1 MASQADDPLR
11 HPSDPASST
20 QEAGNAQEEPKEIR
34 NDVDFAQW
42 YGSIGGDLLEASYEE
57 YQSCLDE
64 LETSKLHLDSLLN
77 DTTSTLDLLSSLSE
91 SFKSVETQTSAFQQ
105 QCEGLLSAQNRSSRL
120 ADDLHD
126 NLQYYDFLDP
136 VSRRL
141 NAPGAGNSVRTKDF
155 SDMLKRLD
163 ECLDY
168 MQAHPEQKEAE
179 TYRSRYRLLLTRALT
194 LIRGHFVS
202 TLREISSGVAKRI
215 ADRQLNDTTMSA
227 LLYAKFRVG
236 APELKEIGLEIQK
249 RAVPPLDPDQGAE
262 AEYQSLLNELHTS
275 FSATRGKL
283 VIPVLRKRLN
293 DIAQAPSTSKDLVAF
308 ARASISYIRGICLDE
323 FELWGQ
329 WFHGQEGLYDFL
341 EAVCEP
347 LYDHLRPRI
356 IRETKLVKLCQLC
369 SLLQTRYLSDP
380 EDETEYTDPNQLD
393 FSILIQP
400 ALEDAQTRLVFRAQA
415 ILRDDIEKYKPRPE
429 DLDYPARN
437 RKVILPGSNGK
448 DRRQSFAE
456 PTTPVPKMPMVVD
469 KDPDSPQDRDS
480 RWDFDSRSVFEGW
493 YPTLRK
499 AVWLLSRIYRLVN
512 STVFDDLAHQIVHQ
526 TTLSL
531 HTASA
536 QIATKSTPT
545 DAHLFLIKHLL
556 LLKQQ
561 IVAFDIEFVSPDVS
575 FDFSG
580 VTSTF
585 YELRERGGLFNPRN
599 LMRLVGRGLF
609 PRVVENMLDA
619 KVELDGRLRTVIND
633 FTNSFTAKMT
643 AALPATPPPPPKS
656 SAANRSNESPYGNAL
671 RQTCNAVEKEV
682 PVLRRCLDEYLDDRR
697 TKETLVGAVQDCVIQ
712 AYEEFFEGYMA
723 ALNGNAAGGK
733 RGKGGDR
740 SSSSKKLSPAE
751 KARRSQED
759 GVWDADTFAGWSEA
773 VFHVGVA
780 GLEGSD
786 GEEGFEGDVGETGG
800 SSEDDKEEDDG
811 DGRGRHRGTRDSA
824 SSSSEGGRSRSRNG
838 S

>member
-1 MASQADDPLR
+1 MALQPDNQLH
-11 HPSDPASST
+11 HPSAPASPT
-20 QEAGNAQEEPKEIR
+20 GLEAGVAAGLTMKEVK
-34 NDVDFAQW
+34 NDVEFAQW
-42 YGSIGGDLLEASYEE
+42 YGSIGSDLLEASYEE
-57 YQSCLDE
+57 YQACLDE
-64 LETSKLHLDSLLN
+64 LQTSKSHLDSLLT

-91 SFKSVETQTSAFQQ
+91 SFKFVEAQTSAFRQ
-105 QCEGLLSAQNRSSRL
+105 QCDGLLSAQMRSSKL
-120 ADDLHD
+120 AEDIHE
-126 NLQYYDFLDP
+126 NLKFYDFLDP

-168 MQAHPEQKEAE
+168 MQAHPEQKESE

-194 LIRGHFVS
+194 LIRGHFVY

-236 APELKEIGLEIQK
+236 ATDLKEMGLEIQK
-249 RAVPPLDPDQGAE
+249 RAVPPVDPEQGAE
-262 AEYQSLLNELHTS
+262 AEYQSLLNELQSS

-283 VIPVLRKRLN
+283 VIPVLRKKLN

-329 WFHGQEGLYDFL
+329 WFHGQQGLYDFL

-347 LYDHLRPRI
+347 LYDHLRPKI
-356 IRETKLVKLCQLC
+356 IRETKLIKLCQLC
-369 SLLQTRYLSDP
+369 SLLQTRYLFDP
-380 EDETEYTDPNQLD
+380 EDDGEFADPTQLD
-393 FSILIQP
+393 FSVLIQP

-415 ILRDDIEKYKPRPE
+415 ILRDEIEKYKPRPE

-437 RKVILPGSNGK
+437 RNVLVPESENNKPRSASN
-448 DRRQSFAE
+448 RRASSAE
-456 PTTPVPKMPMVVD
+456 PTTPVPKTPVVVD
-469 KDPDSPQDRDS
+469 EYIDSPQEKDS

-512 STVFDDLAHQIVHQ
+512 SSVFDDLAHQIVHQ

-531 HTASA
+531 HAASNQISSKASRADA
-536 QIATKSTPT
+536 Q
-545 DAHLFLIKHLL
+545 LFLIKHLL

-580 VTSTF
+580 VTNTF
-585 YELRERGGLFNPRN
+585 WELRERGGLFNPRN
-599 LMRLVGRGLF
+599 LMRLVGGGLL

-633 FTNSFTAKMT
+633 FTNSFSSKMT
-643 AALPATPPPPPKS
+643 ASLASPAKS
-656 SAANRSNESPYGNAL
+656 TNRSESYSNAL
-671 RQTCNAVEKEV
+671 RLTCKAIEKDI
-682 PVLRRCLDEYLDDRR
+682 PDLRRILDEYLDDTR
-697 TKETLVGAVQDCVIQ
+697 TKETLVGAVQDSVIQ
-712 AYEEFFEGYMA
+712 AYVDFFDGYMSTVE
-723 ALNGNAAGGK
+723 GGK
-733 RGKGGDR
+733 GEVKNTEVSAVERNR
-740 SSSSKKLSPAE
+740 
-751 KARRSQED
+751 KAQEA
-759 GVWDADTFAGWSEA
+759 GVWDVDTFAGWSEA
-773 VFHVGVA
+773 VFRVGVA
-780 GLEGSD
+780 GLESSD
-786 GEEGFEGDVGETGG
+786 GEAAGASGDEEDGDVRRGCDDV
-800 SSEDDKEEDDG
+800 SSPGK
-811 DGRGRHRGTRDSA
+811 HRSP
-824 SSSSEGGRSRSRNG
+824 SSNG
-838 S
+838 SL

>member
-1 MASQADDPLR
+1 MALQPDNQLH
-11 HPSDPASST
+11 HPNTPASPSAL
-20 QEAGNAQEEPKEIR
+20 AGDALGGTMKEIK
-34 NDVDFAQW
+34 NDVEFAQW
-42 YGSIGGDLLEASYEE
+42 YGSIGSDLLEASYEE

-64 LETSKLHLDSLLN
+64 LQTSKSHLDSLLT
-77 DTTSTLDLLSSLSE
+77 DTTSTLELLSSLSE

-105 QCEGLLSAQNRSSRL
+105 QCGGLLSAQMRSSKL
-120 ADDLHD
+120 AEDIHE

-168 MQAHPEQKEAE
+168 MQAHKPEQKESE
-179 TYRSRYRLLLTRALT
+179 IYRSRYRLLLTRALT

-236 APELKEIGLEIQK
+236 ATDLKEIGLEIQK
-249 RAVPPLDPDQGAE
+249 RAVPPVDPEQGAE
-262 AEYQSLLNELHTS
+262 AEYQSLVNELHTS
-275 FSATRGKL
+275 FSSTRGKL

-329 WFHGQEGLYDFL
+329 WFHGQQGLYDFL

-356 IRETKLVKLCQLC
+356 IRETKLIKLCQLC

-380 EDETEYTDPNQLD
+380 EDEGEFADPTQLD
-393 FSILIQP
+393 FSVLIQP

-415 ILRDDIEKYKPRPE
+415 ILRDEIEKYKPRPE

-437 RKVILPGSNGK
+437 RKVLLSGSENYK
-448 DRRQSFAE
+448 SHTVSHRKTSFAE
-456 PTTPVPKMPMVVD
+456 STTPVPKTPMVVD
-469 KDPDSPQDRDS
+469 EDIDSPQEKDS
-480 RWDFDSRSVFEGW
+480 RWDFDSRAVFEGW

-499 AVWLLSRIYRLVN
+499 ALWLLSRIYRLVN

-531 HTASA
+531 DAASTQISTKASPADA
-536 QIATKSTPT
+536 Q
-545 DAHLFLIKHLL
+545 LFLIKHLL

-580 VTSTF
+580 VTNTF
-585 YELRERGGLFNPRN
+585 WELRERGGLFNPRN
-599 LMRLVGRGLF
+599 LMRLVGGGLL
-609 PRVVENMLDA
+609 PRVIENMLDA

-633 FTNSFTAKMT
+633 FTNSFTSKMT
-643 AALPATPPPPPKS
+643 TSLASPAKS
-656 SAANRSNESPYGNAL
+656 TNRGESYSNAL
-671 RQTCNAVEKEV
+671 RLTCKAIEKEV
-682 PVLRRCLDEYLDDRR
+682 PNLRRILDEYLDDTR
-697 TKETLVGAVQDCVIQ
+697 TKETLVGAVQDSVIQ
-712 AYEEFFEGYMA
+712 AYEDFFDSYTSTLEGGTRR
-723 ALNGNAAGGK
+723 GNNNK
-733 RGKGGDR
+733 F
-740 SSSSKKLSPAE
+740 SPVE
-751 KARRSQED
+751 KSRKAQED
-759 GVWDADTFAGWSEA
+759 GVWDVDTFAGWSEA
-773 VFHVGVA
+773 VFRVGVA
-780 GLEGSD
+780 GLE
-786 GEEGFEGDVGETGG
+786 
-800 SSEDDKEEDDG
+800 
-811 DGRGRHRGTRDSA
+811 
-824 SSSSEGGRSRSRNG
+824 SSEGEAAAPSEEEDGGVKRGSDDGSSSGERRSPSMNG
-838 S
+838 SL

>member
-1 MASQADDPLR
+1 MTFQPDNQHR
-11 HPSDPASST
+11 HPGAPASPAAMG
-20 QEAGNAQEEPKEIR
+20 AGDVLGASVKEVE
-34 NDVDFAQW
+34 NDAEFARW
-42 YGSIGGDLLEASYEE
+42 YSSIENDLLEASYEE

-64 LETSKLHLDSLLN
+64 LQTAKSHLDSLLT
-77 DTTSTLDLLSSLSE
+77 DTTSTLDILSSLSE
-91 SFKSVETQTSAFQQ
+91 CFQSVEAQTAAFQQ
-105 QCEGLLSAQNRSSRL
+105 QCEGLLSAQMRSSKL
-120 ADDLHD
+120 VEDIHE
-126 NLQYYDFLDP
+126 NIQYYDFLDP

-168 MQAHPEQKEAE
+168 MQTHPEQKESD

-236 APELKEIGLEIQK
+236 AADLKAIGLEIQK
-249 RAVPPLDPDQGAE
+249 RAVPPVDPEQGAE

-293 DIAQAPSTSKDLVAF
+293 DISQAPSSSKDLVAF

-329 WFHGQEGLYDFL
+329 WFHGQQGLYDFL

-356 IRETKLVKLCQLC
+356 IRETKLIKLCQLC

-380 EDETEYTDPNQLD
+380 EDEGEFADPTQLD
-393 FSILIQP
+393 FSVLIQP

-415 ILRDDIEKYKPRPE
+415 ILRDEIEKYKPRAE

-437 RKVILPGSNGK
+437 RNLLLPGSENNK
-448 DRRQSFAE
+448 SHAVSHRRSSSIE
-456 PTTPVPKMPMVVD
+456 PTTPLPKMPMVVD
-469 KDPDSPQDRDS
+469 EDTDSPQEKYP
-480 RWDFDSRSVFEGW
+480 RWDFDSGAVFEGW
-493 YPTLRK
+493 YPTLRT

-531 HTASA
+531 HAAST
-536 QIATKSTPT
+536 QISTKTSPT
-545 DAHLFLIKHLL
+545 DAQLFLIKHLL

-561 IVAFDIEFVSPDVS
+561 IVAFDIEFVSPDIS
-575 FDFSG
+575 IDFSS
-580 VTSTF
+580 VTNTF
-585 YELRERGGLFNPRN
+585 WELRERGGLFNPRN
-599 LMRLVGRGLF
+599 LMRLLGGGLL

-633 FTNSFTAKMT
+633 FTNSFKSKMT
-643 AALPATPPPPPKS
+643 QPLASLAKS
-656 SAANRSNESPYGNAL
+656 TNRSESYSNAL
-671 RQTCNAVEKEV
+671 RLTCKAIEKEV
-682 PVLRRCLDEYLDDRR
+682 PNLRQILGEYLDDTR
-697 TKETLVGAVQDCVIQ
+697 TKETLVGAVQDSVIQ
-712 AYEEFFEGYMA
+712 AYEDFFDGYT
-723 ALNGNAAGGK
+723 LTLEGGK
-733 RGKGGDR
+733 QGVHH
-740 SSSSKKLSPAE
+740 SKLSSME
-751 KARRSQED
+751 KGRMAQED
-759 GVWDADTFAGWSEA
+759 GVWDVDTFAGWSEA
-773 VFHVGVA
+773 VFRVGVA
-780 GLEGSD
+780 GLDSSEVAAAELSVEDGDVRRGSD
-786 GEEGFEGDVGETGG
+786 DV
-800 SSEDDKEEDDG
+800 SPSE
-811 DGRGRHRGTRDSA
+811 RQRA
-824 SSSSEGGRSRSRNG
+824 SRNG
-838 S
+838 SL

>member
-1 MASQADDPLR
+1 MALQPENQLR
-11 HPSDPASST
+11 HPSPASPT
-20 QEAGNAQEEPKEIR
+20 ALEIGDATGVTMKEIK
-34 NDVDFAQW
+34 NEVEFAQW
-42 YGSIGGDLLEASYEE
+42 YGSIGSDLLEASYEE
-57 YQSCLDE
+57 Y
-64 LETSKLHLDSLLN
+64 H
-77 DTTSTLDLLSSLSE
+77 LSE
-91 SFKSVETQTSAFQQ
+91 SFKSVEVQTSAFRR
-105 QCEGLLSAQNRSSRL
+105 QCEGLLSAQMRSSKL
-120 ADDLHD
+120 AEDIQE
-126 NLQYYDFLDP
+126 NLKFYDFLDP

-168 MQAHPEQKEAE
+168 MQTHPEQKESE

-194 LIRGHFVS
+194 LIRGHFVY

-236 APELKEIGLEIQK
+236 ATDLKEMGLEIQK
-249 RAVPPLDPDQGAE
+249 RAVPPVDPEQGAE
-262 AEYQSLLNELHTS
+262 AEYQSLLNELQTS

-283 VIPVLRKRLN
+283 IIPVLRKRLN

-329 WFHGQEGLYDFL
+329 WFHGQQGLYDFL

-356 IRETKLVKLCQLC
+356 IRETKLIKLCQLC
-369 SLLQTRYLSDP
+369 SLLQTRYLFDSEDDGEFADP
-380 EDETEYTDPNQLD
+380 TQLD
-393 FSILIQP
+393 FSVLIQP

-415 ILRDDIEKYKPRPE
+415 ILRDEIEKYKPRPE

-437 RKVILPGSNGK
+437 RKVLVPESDDNKPSSASN
-448 DRRQSFAE
+448 RRTSFAE
-456 PTTPVPKMPMVVD
+456 ASTPIPKTPVVVD
-469 KDPDSPQDRDS
+469 EDIDSPQEKDS
-480 RWDFDSRSVFEGW
+480 RWDFDSRSAFEGW

-512 STVFDDLAHQIVHQ
+512 SSVFDDLAHQIVHQ

-531 HTASA
+531 HAASTQISTKATRADA
-536 QIATKSTPT
+536 Q
-545 DAHLFLIKHLL
+545 LFLIKHLL

-580 VTSTF
+580 VTNTF
-585 YELRERGGLFNPRN
+585 WELRERGGLFNPRN
-599 LMRLVGRGLF
+599 LMRLVGGGLL

-633 FTNSFTAKMT
+633 FTNSFSSTMTTSLASPAKST
-643 AALPATPPPPPKS
+643 
-656 SAANRSNESPYGNAL
+656 NRSESYNNAL
-671 RQTCNAVEKEV
+671 RFTCKAIEKEV
-682 PVLRRCLDEYLDDRR
+682 PNLRRILDEYLEDTR
-697 TKETLVGAVQDCVIQ
+697 TKETLVGAVQDSVIQ
-712 AYEEFFEGYMA
+712 AYSDFFDGYTST
-723 ALNGNAAGGK
+723 LEGGK
-733 RGKGGDR
+733 RGVNNN
-740 SSSSKKLSPAE
+740 KLSPAE
-751 KARRSQED
+751 MNRKARED
-759 GVWDADTFAGWSEA
+759 GVWDVDTFAEWSEA
-773 VFHVGVA
+773 VFRVGVA
-780 GLEGSD
+780 GLESSD
-786 GEEGFEGDVGETGG
+786 GEAAKG
-800 SSEDDKEEDDG
+800 SDEEDDG
-811 DGRGRHRGTRDSA
+811 DVRRGCDDVSSPGEHRNP
-824 SSSSEGGRSRSRNG
+824 SRNG